1 MCDEFEFECRL
12 DVNSIWLLNFCVI
25 FLSVISILIIINCWE
40 YFLKW
45 GLFIFL
51 IFVFNLDLWY
61 DYISNCMFIIKM
73 IKFV

>member
-1 MCDEFEFECRL
+1 MCDEFEFKCRL

-25 FLSVISILIIINCWE
+25 FLSVISILIIINCWGF
-40 YFLKW
+40 FLKW